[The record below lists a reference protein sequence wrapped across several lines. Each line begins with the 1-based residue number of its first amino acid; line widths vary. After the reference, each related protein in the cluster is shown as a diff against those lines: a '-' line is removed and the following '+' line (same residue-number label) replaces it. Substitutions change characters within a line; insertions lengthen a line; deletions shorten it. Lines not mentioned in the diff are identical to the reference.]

1 MLKVGLTGGLA
12 SGKTF
17 VAAVLEQLGCRVFS
31 SDRLGHEAIK
41 SDGEAF
47 DRVIEEFGNGILG
60 ADGEIDRG
68 RLGKIVFADEA
79 KLKKLNSLVHPYVL
93 KRQESIFARI
103 ASQNSDSIVVCEAA
117 IMIETGSYSRYNCI
131 VVAVCSPELQ
141 VRRYCEREGVS
152 TADALA
158 RLAVQIPIEEKRE
171 YADYVIE
178 TAGTKQET
186 KRQVSTVHQKLLQRV
201 AL

>member
-17 VAAVLEQLGCRVFS
+17 VAAILEQLGCRVFS
-31 SDRLGHEAIK
+31 SDRLGHEVIR

-47 DRVIEEFGNGILG
+47 DRVVEEFGNGILG

-79 KLKKLNSLVHPYVL
+79 KLTKLSSLVHPYVS
-93 KRQESIFARI
+93 KRQESILARV
-103 ASQNSDSIVVCEAA
+103 AAQDADSIVVFEAA
-117 IMIETGSYSRYNCI
+117 IMIETGSYSRYDRI
-131 VVAVCSPELQ
+131 VVAVCPSELQ
-141 VRRYCEREGVS
+141 VHRYCEREGVS
-152 TADALA
+152 TVDALA
-158 RLAVQIPIEEKRE
+158 RLAMQIPIDEKRE
-171 YADYVIE
+171 YADYVID

-186 KRQVSTVHQKLLQRV
+186 KRQVRAVHQKLLQQV
-201 AL
+201 TT